1 MSNNDPS
8 HNGGRRTGPRTP
20 EGKAISKQN
29 ATTHG
34 IFSRVAVLKEESQKD
49 YEMLLD
55 GLRQSCQPVG
65 TLEAVL
71 VEKMATILWRHRRLM
86 LAEVGEIRQN
96 LLSFSSVPLLE
107 DLKSRKQRQ
116 MLAEESLRAGTGLL
130 NASRDAQSLTNILEI
145 LKDLRGQFRKKGFQ
159 EERDKR
165 RLKEIYGN
173 PDFIDIRGTDMID
186 RYNHWL
192 TESKAAAERSENEN
206 RSSIEAYK
214 EKMLQVLDE
223 EIERIHNLVEKQE
236 AHDTEAMELKKLS
249 GTIPW
254 EPGMERILRYE
265 ASLERAFDRA
275 LAQLE
280 RLQRM
285 RLGQPVA
292 PPIKVDLTH

>member
-8 HNGGRRTGPRTP
+8 HNGGRSTGPRSP

-34 IFSRVAVLKEESQKD
+34 IFSHVAVLKEESRDD
-49 YEMLLD
+49 YEALLD

-65 TLEAVL
+65 SLEAVL
-71 VEKMATILWRHRRLM
+71 VEKLATILWRHRRLL

-96 LLSFSSVPLLE
+96 LLSFDSVPLP
-107 DLKSRKQRQ
+107 DSPGKKQRQ
-116 MLAEESLRAGTGLL
+116 RLADDSLRAGMGLL
-130 NASRDAQSLTNILEI
+130 NASRDAQSLINILEV
-145 LKDLRGQFRKKGFQ
+145 LKDFRGQFRKKGFQ
-159 EERDKR
+159 EEQDKR
-165 RLKEIYGN
+165 KLKEIYGT
-173 PDFIDIRGTDMID
+173 PDVTDIRGADIIYQ
-186 RYNHWL
+186 YNYL
-192 TESKAAAERSENEN
+192 LGKSKAAAERSDGEN
-206 RSSIEAYK
+206 RPPIEASK
-214 EKMLQVLDE
+214 EKMLQVLEE
-223 EIERIHNLVEKQE
+223 EIQRIHTLVEKLE
-236 AHDTEAMELKKLS
+236 AHQAQAMELKKLS

-275 LAQLE
+275 LVQLE

-292 PPIKVDLTH
+292 PPIKVELTH